1 MDLGLADRTAI
12 VTGGDS
18 GIGWHTAALL
28 LAEGVRVIISDRDTD
43 KLEKAAQA
51 LDGEPGQLHTVAA
64 DITQPSSVDRM
75 REQVQSIGRVD
86 IVVNA
91 AGTTGATG
99 DFSDIGDEGWS
110 ETLETDLL
118 GQVRV
123 TRAFLPDL
131 RASGRGRLI
140 FLASENAVQPYATE
154 IPYDCAK
161 AAVLA
166 LAKGLSKSY
175 AREGLL
181 VNCVSPAFVQTPMT
195 DAMMAQRS
203 QQLGVST
210 QQAVDS
216 FLDEQRPTLELHR
229 RGQPEEVAAV
239 IAFLCS
245 DRASFVNGSNYRV
258 DGGSVAT
265 IN

>member
-1 MDLGLADRTAI
+1 MDLGLADRTAV

-18 GIGWHTAALL
+18 GIGWQTARLL
-28 LAEGVRVIISDRDTD
+28 LAEGARVIISDRDTD
-43 KLEKAAQA
+43 KLEAAEQA
-51 LDGEPGQLHTVAA
+51 LAAESGQLHTVAA

-99 DFSDIGDEGWS
+99 DFNDIGEDGWS
-110 ETLETDLL
+110 ETMDTDFF

-123 TRAFLPDL
+123 TRAFLSDL
-131 RASGRGRLI
+131 RGSGHGRLV
-140 FLASENAVQPYATE
+140 FLTSENAVQPYTTE
-154 IPYDCAK
+154 IPYNCAK
-161 AAVLA
+161 AAVLS
-166 LAKGLSKSY
+166 LSKGLSKSY

-229 RGQPEEVAAV
+229 RGQPDEVAAV

-245 DRASFVNGSNYRV
+245 DRASFVNGSDYRV